1 MRYCVATIDNTK
13 ARFQTKFVEGNNEMI
28 GKRIAV
34 CALIV
39 SLITAAGCRS
49 KTANLA
55 APSITIA
62 AASNLTDT
70 FAELGP
76 RFTAA
81 TGVHL
86 VVSFG
91 ATADLAKQIEHGAPF
106 DVFLAADS
114 EHVEQLDTK
123 GLLSPDSR
131 KNYARGR
138 LVMWLPASSKLAAQ
152 RVEDIKGKEFER
164 IAIAKPDVAPYGR
177 AAEEALRALGIWD
190 EIKTK
195 VVYSQTVS
203 QAKQYAATGNA
214 EVAFIPLAL
223 VKPGEGRYIQ
233 IGGELHRPI
242 EQAMGIVKESGEQ
255 DSARRFIEFLMSSEG
270 QQLLAKH
277 GYDPPTP

>member
-1 MRYCVATIDNTK
+1 MRYCVATIDTTN
-13 ARFQTKFVEGNNEMI
+13 ARFETWLVEGDNELFR
-28 GKRIAV
+28 KRIAT
-34 CALIV
+34 CALV
-39 SLITAAGCRS
+39 VLLITTVSCRS
-49 KTANLA
+49 KTATTES
-55 APSITIA
+55 PSITIA

-70 FAELGP
+70 FEELGP
-76 RFTAA
+76 GFTSA
-81 TGVHL
+81 TGVRV

-106 DVFLAADS
+106 DVFLAADA
-114 EHVEQLDTK
+114 EHVEQLDSK
-123 GLLSPDSR
+123 GLLAPDSR

-152 RVEDIKGKEFER
+152 RIEDITGKEFER

-177 AAEEALRALGIWD
+177 AAEETLRALGIWD

-214 EVAFIPLAL
+214 EIAFIPLAL

-233 IGGELHRPI
+233 VGAELHRPI
-242 EQAMGIVKESGEQ
+242 DQAIGIVKESGKQ
-255 DSARRFIEFLMSSEG
+255 DSARRFVEFLMSTEG